1 MVTMPNILVVRGDFP
16 ARDVKELIAA
26 VKANAGKFTY
36 ASSGYG
42 SSLHL
47 GAELFKLTT
56 NTDIVHVP
64 YTGSAPAV
72 TALLGGHVDMIFDTM
87 PSIWPSVATGKLR
100 ALGVA
105 SLARTPAAPELPAI
119 AETLPGFDV
128 TSWEG
133 MLAPTGTPAEV
144 VAKIADEIGRIARDP
159 QFAASM
165 LKLGA
170 IAASSTPP
178 EFSAFIN
185 NDYAKWQRVV
195 KEAGIKVE

>member
-1 MVTMPNILVVRGDFP
+1 
-16 ARDVKELIAA
+16 
-26 VKANAGKFTY
+26 
-36 ASSGYG
+36 
-42 SSLHL
+42 
-47 GAELFKLTT
+47 
-56 NTDIVHVP
+56 
-64 YTGSAPAV
+64 
-72 TALLGGHVDMIFDTM
+72 MIFDTM